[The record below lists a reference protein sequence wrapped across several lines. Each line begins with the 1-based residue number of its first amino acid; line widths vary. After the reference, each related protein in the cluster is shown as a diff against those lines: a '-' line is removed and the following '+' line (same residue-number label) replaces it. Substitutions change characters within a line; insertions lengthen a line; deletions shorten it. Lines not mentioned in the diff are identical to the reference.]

1 MKPQQIEELSQFKQ
15 VYFLGIGGIGMSALA
30 RWFLSLGMRVGGYD
44 KTPGPV
50 TEALISEGCEIW
62 FDESVSALPAWAKE
76 NKETTLVVL
85 TPAIPASHAGWQY
98 LKEKE
103 FTIQK
108 RSQVLGLIS
117 RSQFTIAVAGTHGKT
132 TTSSMLAYLL
142 TEAGKGCTAFL
153 GGIAVNYNSNFLL
166 SEKPAEESLMVV
178 EADEFDRSFL
188 TLFPAI
194 AILTSTDAD
203 HLDIY
208 GDDAS
213 IKSTYA
219 EFIGQIK
226 REGKLIIQEDINLG
240 FETRAGVKTIRY
252 GKSSTG
258 NFSALNIRPSG
269 FGFDFEVQ
277 ENLQSHGTFHL
288 PMPGFHNVENALA
301 AMLVCRELGIS
312 WDTLRSILPGFKGV
326 KRRFEK
332 VLENDKVVLI
342 DDYAHHPSEIQV
354 ALSSLRTLYPNRK
367 LGVVFQPH
375 LFSRTRDFALGFS
388 QALNEADQL
397 WLLDIYPAR
406 ENPIPGITSKII
418 LDRVDIS
425 EKKLLS
431 KENLVSQVLAS
442 DCSVVVVM
450 GAGDIDRLVAPLA
463 AAYQLTDQKENAG

>member
-1 MKPQQIEELSQFKQ
+1 MKTQPIEELNQFRQ

-30 RWFLSLGMRVGGYD
+30 RWFLKLGFRVGGYD

-50 TEALISEGCEIW
+50 TDALLAEGCEIS
-62 FDESVSALPAWAKE
+62 FDEDINSLPLWVKE

-85 TPAIPASHAGWQY
+85 TPAIPSAHAGWRFLLDNGY
-98 LKEKE
+98 
-103 FTIQK
+103 TIQK

-117 RSQFTIAVAGTHGKT
+117 KSQFTIAVAGTHGKT

-142 TEAGKGCTAFL
+142 TESGKGCTAFL
-153 GGIAVNYNSNFLL
+153 GGITGNYNSNFLL
-166 SEKPAEESLMVV
+166 SSSPAEESVMVI

-188 TLFPAI
+188 TLFPAM

-219 EFIGQIK
+219 DFISQVK
-226 REGKLIIQEDINLG
+226 REGKLIIQEDINLP
-240 FETRAGVKTIRY
+240 FDTRSGVKTIRY
-252 GKSSTG
+252 GKNSG
-258 NFSALNIRPSG
+258 NFTAVNIRSAG
-269 FGFDFEVQ
+269 FGFEFDVM
-277 ENLQSHGTFHL
+277 ENLQSHGSFHL

-312 WDTLRSILPGFKGV
+312 WEKLREILPGFKGV

-332 VLENDKVVLI
+332 VYEDEKVVLI
-342 DDYAHHPSEIQV
+342 DDYAHHPSEIQA
-354 ALSSLRTLYPNRK
+354 ALSSIRALYPEKK

-431 KENLVSQVLAS
+431 KESLIAQVVAS
-442 DCSVVVVM
+442 DCSVIAVL
-450 GAGDIDRLVAPLA
+450 GAGDVDRLVAPLA
-463 AAYQLTDQKENAG
+463 AEFQSAHEKEMAG

>member
-1 MKPQQIEELSQFKQ
+1 MKKQAIEELNNFRQ

-30 RWFLSLGMRVGGYD
+30 RWFLRQGFRVGGYD

-50 TEALISEGCEIW
+50 TEALQSEGCEIS
-62 FDESVSALPAWAKE
+62 FQEEVAALPAWVTE
-76 NKETTLVVL
+76 NQASTLVVL
-85 TPAIPASHAGWQY
+85 TPAIPSSHAAWRFLAENGY
-98 LKEKE
+98 SIL
-103 FTIQK
+103 K

-117 RSQFTIAVAGTHGKT
+117 KSHFTIAVAGTHGKT

-142 TEAGKGCTAFL
+142 TESGKACTAFL
-153 GGIAVNYNSNFLL
+153 GGITGNYNSNFLL
-166 SEKPAEESLMVV
+166 GPAGTEGNLMVV

-188 TLFPAI
+188 TLFPSI

-219 EFIGQIK
+219 EFVGQIK
-226 REGKLIIQEDINLG
+226 RDGTLILQESIDLP
-240 FETRAGVKTIRY
+240 FETRSGVKTIRY
-252 GKSSTG
+252 GKNNGQFT
-258 NFSALNIRPSG
+258 AENIRSTG
-269 FGFDFEVQ
+269 FGFEFEVK

-301 AMLVCRELGIS
+301 AMLVCRQLGIS
-312 WDTLRSILPGFKGV
+312 WDKLREVLPGFRGV

-332 VLENDKVVLI
+332 VYEDGRIVLI
-342 DDYAHHPSEIQV
+342 DDYAHHPSEIEA
-354 ALSSLRTLYPNRK
+354 ALSSLRALYPNRK

-375 LFSRTRDFALGFS
+375 LFTRTRDFALGFS

-406 ENPIPGITSKII
+406 ENPIPGITSRII

-425 EKKLLS
+425 EKKLVS
-431 KENLVSQVLAS
+431 KENLVAQVTAS
-442 DCSVVVVM
+442 DCEVIAVL

-463 AAYQLTDQKENAG
+463 SAYRQTHQNELAG

>member
-1 MKPQQIEELSQFKQ
+1 MKGMQTEEWNNYRQ

-30 RWFLSLGMRVGGYD
+30 RWFLKLGKRVGGYD

-50 TEALISEGCEIW
+50 TDALLEEGCEIW
-62 FDESVSALPAWAKE
+62 FDESVAALPEWVKE
-76 NKETTLVVL
+76 NRESTLIVL
-85 TPAIPASHAGWQY
+85 TPAIPASHAGWKY
-98 LKEKE
+98 LTEQG
-103 FTIQK
+103 FLIQK

-117 RSQFTIAVAGTHGKT
+117 KSQFTVAVAGTHGKT

-153 GGIAVNYNSNFLL
+153 GGITGNYNSNFLL
-166 SEKPAEESLMVV
+166 SSKPAEESVMVV

-188 TLFPAI
+188 TLFPSI

-208 GDDAS
+208 GDDAR

-219 EFIGQIK
+219 EFLGQIK
-226 REGKLIIQEDINLG
+226 RDGKLIIQEDIRLP
-240 FETRAGVKTIRY
+240 FEARTGLKTIRY
-252 GKSSTG
+252 GRENG
-258 NFSALNIRPSG
+258 NFTAINICSSG
-269 FGFDFEVQ
+269 FGFDFEVK
-277 ENLQSHGTFHL
+277 ENLQSQGVFHL

-301 AMLVCRELGIS
+301 AMLVCREIGIG
-312 WDTLRSILPGFKGV
+312 WEILRSILPGFKGV

-332 VLENDKVVLI
+332 VYEDDKVVLI
-342 DDYAHHPSEIQV
+342 DDYAHHPSEIQA
-354 ALSSLRTLYPNRK
+354 ALSSVRALYPNRK

-375 LFSRTRDFALGFS
+375 LFTRTRDFALGFS

-425 EKKLLS
+425 EKKLVS
-431 KENLVSQVLAS
+431 KENLIAQVKGS
-442 DCSVVVVM
+442 DCSIIVM
-450 GAGDIDRLVAPLA
+450 LGAGDIDRLVSPLA
-463 AAYQLTDQKENAG
+463 EEFRNAGQKEKAG